1 MTMVDMN
8 PLRVLVLEDRPV
20 DAELILH
27 ELKHSG
33 YNFVSKRVDTQA
45 GYLQAIEEIPD
56 IILADFSLPQFTAMQ
71 ALHLLQ
77 ERGLDIPFV
86 VVTGTTSE
94 EAAVETM
101 KHGAADYLLKDRLG
115 RLTQAVERALQQK
128 RLRDEK
134 RASEDALRLSE
145 DKFSKAFRISP
156 DAISIVRLS
165 DGRYIEVNDGFAQLT
180 GFEPDEVTG
189 KDNQSLNIWGNKE
202 EGQRFF
208 NVMQTVGQISNM
220 EGVFKRKDNGVWIGL
235 VSARIIEV
243 NDEPSIISIIRDITE
258 RKRAEV
264 ELQRAHHDLAEA
276 YDATIEG
283 WSHVLDLRD
292 KETEGHTQRVTE
304 MTLRLAR
311 ALNVPEEDIVHIRRG
326 ALLHDIGKMAI
337 PDDILQKPGPLTD
350 EEWKKMRQHPEY
362 AYQMLYPIAYLRP
375 ALDIPYCHHEH
386 WDGTGYPRG
395 LKGEGVPLAARIF
408 TIVDVWDALL
418 SNRPYRKGCTEE
430 SVLEYL
436 EKYSGTYFDPRL
448 VEAFLDLYTKGIF
461 NDTQIY
467 RMTRNGD
474 GTPLVESGPTP

>member
-1 MTMVDMN
+1 MINHT
-8 PLRVLVLEDRPV
+8 PLQVLVLEDRPV

-27 ELKHSG
+27 ELKRSG
-33 YNFVSKRVDTQA
+33 YQYISKRVDTQA
-45 GYLQAIEEIPD
+45 DYLKALEDTPD

-101 KHGAADYLLKDRLG
+101 KQGAADYLLKDRLG

-128 RLRDEK
+128 HLRDEK
-134 RASEDALRLSE
+134 RASENALRLSE

-156 DAISIVRLS
+156 DAISISRLS
-165 DGRYIEVNDGFAQLT
+165 DGRYIEINDGFARLT
-180 GFEPDEVTG
+180 GFDPDEVIG
-189 KDNQSLNIWGNKE
+189 KDNQSLNIWRNLQE
-202 EGQRFF
+202 SQQFLAVLQYAGQV
-208 NVMQTVGQISNM
+208 NNM
-220 EGVFKRKDNGVWIGL
+220 EGVFIRKDKSAWIGL
-235 VSARIIEV
+235 ISARMIEV
-243 NDEPSIISIIRDITE
+243 NNEPCFIAIIRDITE
-258 RKRAEV
+258 RKRAEM

-304 MTLRLAR
+304 MTIRLAR

-337 PDDILQKPGPLTD
+337 PDGILQKPGPLTD
-350 EEWKKMRQHPEY
+350 DEWKEMRQHPEF

-386 WDGTGYPRG
+386 WDGSGYPRG
-395 LKGEGVPLAARIF
+395 LKEENIPLAARIF

-436 EKYSGTYFDPRL
+436 QKYAGTYFDPRL
-448 VEAFLDLYTKGIF
+448 VEAFLDLYSQGIF

-474 GTPLVESGPTP
+474 GTPLVKSGPIP